1 MSSEPLV
8 QYSLSK
14 YRRLL
19 LAKEKPQ
26 ILLTND
32 DGFDS
37 PGLWAAAEALSE
49 IGFVWVTAPRDQA
62 SGMGR
67 SMPST
72 SDGRIAERSMVVH
85 GKEWTVYAVGGT
97 PAQTVQHA
105 VLEIL
110 PKKPDLVVSGINYG
124 SNMGT
129 GVTIS
134 GTVGAALEGAAN
146 KIPSIAISLDTA
158 DEYHLSH
165 STEIDFAPSAYFTAL
180 FASLCL
186 SSQLPKDVHALK
198 IEIPATATKETA
210 WQISSLALER
220 FYISTKPNRKSWDEY
235 KTTGYRVEK
244 DMSLFPEGSD
254 VHTVLRK
261 GMVAVTPLSL
271 DLTSRVDLAAL
282 EKQLRTSKI

>member
-1 MSSEPLV
+1 MT
-8 QYSLSK
+8 K
-14 YRRLL
+14 D
-19 LAKEKPQ
+19 KPQ

-72 SDGRIAERSMVVH
+72 SDGRIATRKMEVH

-105 VLEIL
+105 VLEIM
-110 PKKPDLVVSGINYG
+110 PEKPDLVVSGINYG
-124 SNMGT
+124 SNMGI

-134 GTVGAALEGAAN
+134 GTVGAALEGAAY
-146 KIPSIAISLDTA
+146 KIPSIAVSLDTA

-165 STEIDFAPSAYFTAL
+165 SDEIDFEPAAQITVK
-180 FASLCL
+180 FASRYLQ
-186 SSQLPKDVHALK
+186 SQMPDDVQAFK
-198 IEIPATATKETA
+198 IEVPADATAETP
-210 WQISSLALER
+210 WQISSLSREQ
-220 FYISTKPNRKSWDEY
+220 FYISTAPQRESWDEEI
-235 KTTGYRVEK
+235 TTGYRVA
-244 DMSLFPEGSD
+244 DDLSVFPEGSD
-254 VHTVLRK
+254 VHTVHHK
-261 GMVAVTPLSL
+261 GLVAVTPLSL
-271 DLTSRVDLAAL
+271 DLTSRVDLKAL
-282 EKQLRTSKI
+282 EKQLHATGN